1 VPGFTAQALLLE
13 LELLLELLELL
24 ELLVLLVFDEFD
36 DVFDEFDEF
45 EVFDEFDVL
54 FPASGSG
61 DPPFFDDDEH
71 ASRPMSPVATTKAP
85 STPIRKKFMKSS
97 CKLSPPNCCG
107 ASKP

>member
-1 VPGFTAQALLLE
+1 V
-13 LELLLELLELL
+13 ELLLELLELL
-24 ELLVLLVFDEFD
+24 VLDVFDEFD
-36 DVFDEFDEF
+36 DVFDVFDEFDEF
-45 EVFDEFDVL
+45 DDVFEPLDVL